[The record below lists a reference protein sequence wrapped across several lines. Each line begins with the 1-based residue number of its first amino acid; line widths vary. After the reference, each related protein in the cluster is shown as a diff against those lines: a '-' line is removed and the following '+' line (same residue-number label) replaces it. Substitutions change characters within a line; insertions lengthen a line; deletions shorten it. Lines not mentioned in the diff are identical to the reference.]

1 MVSQETITKDTR
13 AKMIIFGDQG
23 CGKTELVNSIRM
35 RGPMKL
41 SGAENVAG
49 YCFYNERVTFHCS
62 HNQSDDDETADVFFN
77 TRLAITE
84 VR

>member
-1 MVSQETITKDTR
+1 
-13 AKMIIFGDQG
+13 
-23 CGKTELVNSIRM
+23 M

-49 YCFYNERVTFHCS
+49 YCFYNERVNFHWTQ
-62 HNQSDDDETADVFFN
+62 NQSGDADEIVDVIFN